1 MKINKILSPLKLS
14 KAHIR
19 NWNLVRSQDVT
30 QWDKAPQAPGFGHL
44 ESWLSVIGSPL

>member
-30 QWDKAPQAPGFGHL
+30 QWDKPL
-44 ESWLSVIGSPL
+44 KLLDLVI